1 MFPKQLMKLIS
12 QARVL
17 DQIKIEG
24 TNGNGIM
31 VTSVNSLITPGT
43 NTVIYVAILDTNKL
57 TI

>member
-1 MFPKQLMKLIS
+1 MKLIS

-24 TNGNGIM
+24 TDGNGIM
-31 VTSVNSLITPGT
+31 VTSVNRLITPGT